1 MGGHWG
7 QRGRW
12 GHWGRTNLK
21 TMINDSTENNSL
33 FKREKFFSLN
43 FVPAEPS
50 IPDFKQERPQC
61 PQRPLC
67 PQRPPKK

>member
-21 TMINDSTENNSL
+21 TMINNSTENNSF
-33 FKREKFFSLN
+33 FKREIFSLN
-43 FVPAEPS
+43 FVLTEPL
-50 IPDFKQERPQC
+50 IPDFKQERLQC
-61 PQRPLC
+61 P
-67 PQRPPKK
+67 PQKNYHWH